1 MSTSILLVRCPGWVL
16 HLLPTVHKV
25 LGHSWELIELNS
37 CFGLGTLDESG
48 MEGCHRILRNV
59 RTNLSRKQSQQAN
72 MTDTIR
78 RLWLSSDPAINQE
91 RQKGLPWCKKC
102 KVRGHSGRYCRA
114 NKKDDS
120 SDTFALLLDRW
131 LRVRLL
137 WWIKPYVSF
146 IFNIFL
152 HSNYFLYTFV

>member
-1 MSTSILLVRCPGWVL
+1 MKKISIQRYHKFCNNVYHYLVSEMPRVSVT
-16 HLLPTVHKV
+16 PTVHKV

-48 MEGCHRILRNV
+48 MEGCHKILRNV

-78 RLWLSSDPAINQE
+78 RLWLSSDPVINQE

-120 SDTFALLLDRW
+120 SDTFALLLDR
-131 LRVRLL
+131 
-137 WWIKPYVSF
+137 
-146 IFNIFL
+146 
-152 HSNYFLYTFV
+152 